1 MDELKIPEERNDPK
15 KASGWPFSKKEWT
28 EAWKQL
34 EERARQRP
42 GLHLLVA
49 LVIGYFLQIIP
60 FRSLFVLTLKFC
72 LILARPVLF
81 MACAFQLAKYVI
93 KHSNSGDR
101 ATLNRGD
108 ESGRYR
114 KACSPR

>member
-1 MDELKIPEERNDPK
+1 M
-15 KASGWPFSKKEWT
+15 
-28 EAWKQL
+28 
-34 EERARQRP
+34 
-42 GLHLLVA
+42 A

-101 ATLNRGD
+101 ATLNRATNLADIERHVLFAEALLKMSLRHGEPD
-108 ESGRYR
+108 WHAHASGF
-114 KACSPR
+114 PVGWLT